1 MAILDGFEICLFA
14 DSQKVSDRF
23 KTWPIWDNE
32 LGLNWK
38 ESERDSDAQNTMN
51 QAVEQLIN
59 VSFPTPL
66 GLTERLISRDK
77 ILSLN
82 CYTPVMKPLDGF
94 LALLASKD
102 TPTIDLP
109 FPEHDSLDTRLVIL
123 VKMTTTI
130 KRVSQLFIHTY
141 IYIYILLFYFNSVL
155 NLNIYQEIINCL
167 YSLVYLNKSSAPA
180 RLAAATHA
188 TLNLALTYIRYR

>member
-32 LGLNWK
+32 LGFNWK
-38 ESERDSDAQNTMN
+38 ESERDSDVQNTMN

-94 LALLASKD
+94 LALMASKD

-109 FPEHDSLDTRLVIL
+109 LPEHDSLDTRLVIL
-123 VKMTTTI
+123 VKMTIII
-130 KRVSQLFIHTY
+130 KGVSQLFIHTY
-141 IYIYILLFYFNSVL
+141 IYIYITLLF
-155 NLNIYQEIINCL
+155 
-167 YSLVYLNKSSAPA
+167 
-180 RLAAATHA
+180 
-188 TLNLALTYIRYR
+188 

>member
-1 MAILDGFEICLFA
+1 
-14 DSQKVSDRF
+14 
-23 KTWPIWDNE
+23 
-32 LGLNWK
+32 
-38 ESERDSDAQNTMN
+38 
-51 QAVEQLIN
+51 
-59 VSFPTPL
+59 
-66 GLTERLISRDK
+66 
-77 ILSLN
+77 
-82 CYTPVMKPLDGF
+82 MKPLDGF

-130 KRVSQLFIHTY
+130 KGVSQLFIHTY
-141 IYIYILLFYFNSVL
+141 IYIYIYILLFYFNLVL

-167 YSLVYLNKSSAPA
+167 YSLVYLHKSSAPA

-188 TLNLALTYIRYR
+188 TLNLALTYVRYR